1 MVVLQTR
8 QFRDDDPAQMTILLS
23 LGSDRVALLRPG
35 RLCSVA
41 FPVALFDAAGALV
54 TSDDDADMVRASALA
69 SGGDFLRCLAH
80 CQGEDLITE
89 GRRAFAGGWSCGRS
103 AAAPAFARWGVR
115 PGRPG

>member
-8 QFRDDDPAQMTILLS
+8 QFRDDDPVQMTILLS
-23 LGSDRVALLRPG
+23 RGSDRGALLRPG

>member
-23 LGSDRVALLRPG
+23 RGSDRGALLRPG
-35 RLCSVA
+35 RLCSVE
-41 FPVALFDAAGALV
+41 FPVALFDAAGAFV
-54 TSDDDADMVRASALA
+54 PSDDDADMVWASPVAR
-69 SGGDFLRCLAH
+69 GGDFLLCLAR

-89 GRRAFAGGWSCGRS
+89 GRRAFAGAWSCGRS

>member
-1 MVVLQTR
+1 
-8 QFRDDDPAQMTILLS
+8 
-23 LGSDRVALLRPG
+23 
-35 RLCSVA
+35 
-41 FPVALFDAAGALV
+41 V